1 MGNLNAQPPVVVV
14 HKGPRKNSKVI
25 LEVFNNI
32 RPDDIINGN
41 KRKPY
46 VAKENEILEIGW
58 GNSFVEKYKKKYKLK
73 WVQKNI

>member
-1 MGNLNAQPPVVVV
+1 MGNVNRILEVVVV

-46 VAKENEILEIGW
+46 VPKENEILEIGW
-58 GNSFVEKYKKKYKLK
+58 GNSFVEKYKKKYKL
-73 WVQKNI
+73 N